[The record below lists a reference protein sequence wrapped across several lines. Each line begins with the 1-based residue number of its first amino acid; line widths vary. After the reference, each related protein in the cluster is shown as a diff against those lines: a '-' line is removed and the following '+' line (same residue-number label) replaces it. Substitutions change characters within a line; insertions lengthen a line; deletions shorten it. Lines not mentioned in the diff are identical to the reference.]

1 MTANYGHIG
10 YLKGSIG
17 ERFIEAVQGQ
27 KLNLD
32 ISTPKDVIAGD
43 KWHEFLEDSKFC
55 LVSPSG
61 SSVLDPTEP

>member
-32 ISTPKDVIAGD
+32 ISTNPKDVIAGD
-43 KWHEFLEDSKFC
+43 KWHEFLRGLKI
-55 LVSPSG
+55 LLG
-61 SSVLDPTEP
+61 